1 MRKRMAKGDGILPKT
16 RRSRLRLRR
25 HLQLDSDIIAC
36 CFKEMDSQ
44 ALEQEA
50 EAAEPAGGEEA
61 CLRKVKRGPMMCGT
75 FFPGIDWVVQEAAG
89 KSRRRRRKK
98 PLGISWHRDAGA
110 YRSDEDPSH
119 CRPFSRQNLASPHW
133 RKDLAYSC
141 AKAVLRAS
149 SGSYSW

>member
-98 PLGISWHRDAGA
+98 PLGIEMRMLTEVMKTRHIAGLSAGKILKA
-110 YRSDEDPSH
+110 YIGGKI
-119 CRPFSRQNLASPHW
+119 W
-133 RKDLAYSC
+133 RILVQKLY
-141 AKAVLRAS
+141 
-149 SGSYSW
+149 

>member
-89 KSRRRRRKK
+89 KSRRRRRKSHLAS
-98 PLGISWHRDAGA
+98 LGIEMRVLTEVMKTRHIAGLSAGKILKA
-110 YRSDEDPSH
+110 YIGGKI
-119 CRPFSRQNLASPHW
+119 W
-133 RKDLAYSC
+133 RILVQKLY
-141 AKAVLRAS
+141 
-149 SGSYSW
+149 

>member
-50 EAAEPAGGEEA
+50 EAAELAGGEA
-61 CLRKVKRGPMMCGT
+61 CLRKVKRRPMRRGT

-98 PLGISWHRDAGA
+98 PLGIEMRMLTEVMKTRHIAGLSAGKILKA
-110 YRSDEDPSH
+110 YIGGKI
-119 CRPFSRQNLASPHW
+119 W
-133 RKDLAYSC
+133 RILVQTLY
-141 AKAVLRAS
+141 
-149 SGSYSW
+149 

>member
-75 FFPGIDWVVQEAAG
+75 FFPGIDRVVQEAAG

-98 PLGISWHRDAGA
+98 PLGIEMRMLTEVMRTRRTAGLSAGKILQA
-110 YRSDEDPSH
+110 YIGGKI
-119 CRPFSRQNLASPHW
+119 W
-133 RKDLAYSC
+133 RILVQKLY
-141 AKAVLRAS
+141 
-149 SGSYSW
+149 

>member
-50 EAAEPAGGEEA
+50 EAAELAGGEA
-61 CLRKVKRGPMMCGT
+61 CLRKVERRPMMCGT
-75 FFPGIDWVVQEAAG
+75 FFPGIDGVVQEAAG

-98 PLGISWHRDAGA
+98 PLGMGHTIEAA
-110 YRSDEDPSH
+110 
-119 CRPFSRQNLASPHW
+119 FS
-133 RKDLAYSC
+133 
-141 AKAVLRAS
+141 
-149 SGSYSW
+149 

>member
-1 MRKRMAKGDGILPKT
+1 MAKGDGILPKT

-50 EAAEPAGGEEA
+50 EAAELAGGEA

-98 PLGISWHRDAGA
+98 PLGIEMRMLTEVMKTRHIAGLSAGKILKA
-110 YRSDEDPSH
+110 YIGGKI
-119 CRPFSRQNLASPHW
+119 W
-133 RKDLAYSC
+133 RILVQKLY
-141 AKAVLRAS
+141 
-149 SGSYSW
+149 

>member
-50 EAAEPAGGEEA
+50 EAAELAGGEA
-61 CLRKVKRGPMMCGT
+61 CLRKVKRRPMMCGT
-75 FFPGIDWVVQEAAG
+75 FFPGIDGVVQEAAG

-98 PLGISWHRDAGA
+98 PLGMGHTIEAA
-110 YRSDEDPSH
+110 
-119 CRPFSRQNLASPHW
+119 FS
-133 RKDLAYSC
+133 
-141 AKAVLRAS
+141 
-149 SGSYSW
+149 